1 MFGSWKFVL
10 LFLLFLALA
19 LLVNLPVQQVLARVD
34 LPASVQLSG
43 VGGTLFNG
51 RVEVLT
57 VNQFP
62 LRGIRYNFM
71 PSCLPLLK
79 ICYRVD
85 YDQGRIQ
92 LAYDAVNGDSE
103 ISASRVEYP
112 VAELLQRLPA
122 SLPIK
127 PSGSLVLEIDDMSLR
142 ESRLAAVDG
151 RLLWRDL
158 GVNQGEVQINIG
170 DYQVA
175 FSGDTEQYK
184 LDFSDLDAKLAV
196 SGDGSIG
203 ADGQYRID
211 VRVDGKSTI
220 DAQVRS
226 VLELIGK
233 RSSGNKYRIEQQGRL
248 PPKITRQLF
257 P

>member
-1 MFGSWKFVL
+1 MFRSWKFVL
-10 LFLLFLALA
+10 FFVLFLALA
-19 LLVNLPVQQVLARVD
+19 LLVNLPVQQVLARVEI
-34 LPASVQLSG
+34 PASLRLEG

-57 VNQFP
+57 INQFP

-79 ICYRVD
+79 ICYRID
-85 YDQGRIQ
+85 YDQGRMQ

-103 ISASRVEYP
+103 ISDSRVEYP
-112 VAELLQRLPA
+112 VAELIERFPAALPV
-122 SLPIK
+122 K
-127 PSGSLVLEIDDMSLR
+127 PGGSLVLEIDDASVYENKL
-142 ESRLAAVDG
+142 ETVKG
-151 RLLWRDL
+151 RLVWRDL
-158 GVNQGEVQINIG
+158 GVNQDEVQLNIG
-170 DYQVA
+170 DYQVE
-175 FSGDTEQYK
+175 FSGDTKQYR
-184 LDFSDLDAKLAV
+184 LDFSDLDAKLEV
-196 SGDGSIG
+196 SGDGSIT

-211 VRVDGKSTI
+211 VRVAAKSTI

-233 RSSGNKYRIEQQGRL
+233 RNGVNKYRIEQQGQL
-248 PPKITRQLF
+248 PPRTIRQLF